1 MKVMVCKVQKSK
13 GQREARK
20 AEQNHKGQLWK
31 AIQRKLSL
39 RRVLKVES
47 EALESQGRKVIQ
59 S

>member
-31 AIQRKLSL
+31 ASQRKLSL

-47 EALESQGRKVIQ
+47 GLLNLRGGK
-59 S
+59 